1 MSDIHVDEKIHTPR
15 GADKEAGSLHT
26 APPTDLLAGSLRALQ
41 QRAGLDTE
49 AVGRAR
55 ATVSDGIPSI

>member
-1 MSDIHVDEKIHTPR
+1 MSDIHVIEAIHAPC
-15 GADKEAGSLHT
+15 GAAKKGGGLHT
-26 APPTDLLAGSLRALQ
+26 MAPTELLAGSLRALQ